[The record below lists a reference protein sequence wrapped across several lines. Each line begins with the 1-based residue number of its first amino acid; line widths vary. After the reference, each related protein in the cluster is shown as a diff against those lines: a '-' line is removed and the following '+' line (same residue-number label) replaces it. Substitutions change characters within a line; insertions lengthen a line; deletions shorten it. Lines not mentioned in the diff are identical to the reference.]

1 MDAIEHILHCSD
13 GLLELTEQ
21 TFKIVVAFR
30 MIAVA
35 WADSAAIA
43 VTMKNAG

>member
-30 MIAVA
+30 VIV
-35 WADSAAIA
+35 ADSAAIA